1 MEVGQLSPLGL
12 ISLILLGVLQRSCS
26 LYTYILFRKL
36 IQLSLWKLGLG
47 SLEKT
52 AAVILN
58 DEMTDEIYQN
68 LVLSLKLVKAT
79 FLLIIL
85 LRQTKQFLQNVMIQS
100 KAECTVKISKIGPQ
114 GSFSVSTISINMEV
128 FTSFEQ

>member
-12 ISLILLGVLQRSCS
+12 TLILLGVLQRSCS

-36 IQLSLWKLGLG
+36 IELSLWKLGFG

-85 LRQTKQFLQNVMIQS
+85 LRPFRMS
-100 KAECTVKISKIGPQ
+100 
-114 GSFSVSTISINMEV
+114 
-128 FTSFEQ
+128 